1 MSSKDQT
8 QASKEDDTNTSS
20 LGENLP
26 ENINDVELGAP
37 DQKGKLSSSRAP
49 STFRGHILCHSLL
62 LTLS

>member
-20 LGENLP
+20 LGETLP

-49 STFRGHILCHSLL
+49 SILR
-62 LTLS
+62 